1 MHKLIA
7 ALGILAAA
15 TATATATTASAQHHQ
30 HGHQPQQAA
39 ASPYA
44 GQQDRSIKSLSDQEA
59 ADLLAGQGM
68 GLAKAAELNGYPG
81 PAHVLEN
88 AAALGLSSEQRSA
101 SDALMRKHKAAARE
115 IGKELVAAERGLDTA
130 FAHKTI
136 DAALLARLTRE
147 IGLKQ
152 AQLREEHLRTHLE
165 QTALLTPE
173 QVGRYAQ
180 LRGYA
185 AAPAIQPAAATASQ
199 PKHH

>member
-7 ALGILAAA
+7 AIGTLIA
-15 TATATATTASAQHHQ
+15 ATTASAQHHQ
-30 HGHQPQQAA
+30 HGNQPQQAS

-44 GQQDRSIKSLSDQEA
+44 GQQDRSIKSLSDKEV

-81 PAHVLEN
+81 PAHVLEH
-88 AAALGLSSEQRSA
+88 AVALGLSGEQRSA

-115 IGKELVAAERGLDTA
+115 IGKELVAAERGLDAA
-130 FAHKTI
+130 FAGRTI
-136 DAALLARLTRE
+136 DAARLSVLTRE

-173 QVGRYAQ
+173 QVNRYAQ

-185 AAPAIQPAAATASQ
+185 DAPAIQPAAATASQ

>member
-7 ALGILAAA
+7 TIGILAAA
-15 TATATATTASAQHHQ
+15 TAASAQHHQ
-30 HGHQPQQAA
+30 QQAQP
-39 ASPYA
+39 SPYA
-44 GQQDRSIKSLSDQEA
+44 GQQDRSIKSLSDKEM

-81 PAHVLEN
+81 PAHVLEH
-88 AAALGLSSEQRSA
+88 AQALGLSNAQRSA
-101 SDALMRKHKAAARE
+101 SEALMLKHKAAARE
-115 IGKELVAAERGLDTA
+115 IGKELVAAERGLDAA
-130 FAHKTI
+130 FADKTI
-136 DAALLARLTRE
+136 DAARLAGLTRE

-152 AQLREEHLRTHLE
+152 AKLREEHLLTHLE

-173 QVGRYAQ
+173 QVSRYAQ

-185 AAPAIQPAAATASQ
+185 VAPGSQPAASEASQ